1 MINFFIGKKPV
12 GENHRCF
19 IVAEISASHNNNLKH
34 ALQLVKAAK
43 KSGADAIKLQTYT
56 PDTITLKSNRADF
69 RIKKNS
75 PWKKYKNLWNLYN
88 EASMPWSW
96 QKKIFD
102 LSKKLNLSYFSSPFD
117 ETAVD
122 FLEKIG
128 SQAYKIA
135 SPEINHLPLI
145 RKVAKTKK
153 PIIISTGLTSKRG
166 IEKALKVIKKEGNKK
181 IIILKCTSSYPA
193 NYGDLNLKMIQYFRK
208 SFNTLVGF
216 SDHSIGSL
224 PASVAVSLGG
234 CMLEKHI
241 QLGKS
246 KKNVD
251 SFFSSEAKDFMEMVN
266 MIRSTEKILG
276 SINYKI
282 PNKARKSLNG
292 KRSIYVVKDIKK
304 GEALNKSNIKVIR
317 PIFGLDPKYYEKALG
332 KKANKKLKFG
342 DRLKL
347 KNIK

>member
-1 MINFFIGKKPV
+1 MKIRIGRHILGKDQP
-12 GENHRCF
+12 CF
-19 IVAEISASHNNNLKH
+19 IVAEMSANHNGNLKK
-34 ALQLVKAAK
+34 AIRIVRAAK
-43 KSGADAIKLQTYT
+43 KSGADAIKVQTFT
-56 PDTITLKSNRADF
+56 ADTITLKSNKKDF
-69 RIKKNS
+69 LLSENS

-88 EASMPWSW
+88 KASMPWSW

-251 SFFSSEAKDFMEMVN
+251 SFFSSEAKDFMKMVN
-266 MIRSTEKILG
+266 MIRNTEKILG

-304 GEALNKSNIKVIR
+304 GETLNKSNIKVIR